1 MNGLEYVFRAIVG
14 GILIVGGTV
23 ILIVGGTV
31 LTLGVLLAG
40 AVAPEPTMSTHN
52 LLLPYLAALAVSI
65 GILLVKNL
73 E

>member
-1 MNGLEYVFRAIVG
+1 MNVLEYAFRSIVG
-14 GILIVGGTV
+14 GILIIGG
-23 ILIVGGTV
+23 IV

-52 LLLPYLAALAVSI
+52 LLLPYLAALAVLI
-65 GILLVKNL
+65 GIMLVKDL

>member
-14 GILIVGGTV
+14 G

-65 GILLVKNL
+65 GILLVKDL